1 MENLL
6 KATNFS
12 IFEVMETTV
21 EHQIYKA
28 VVKKEFLLLTTHSP
42 FPWYNYYF
50 GFTLWFFGLTYLG
63 VEKPIMQNSRIIK
76 RKR

>member
-42 FPWYNYYF
+42 FP
-50 GFTLWFFGLTYLG
+50 
-63 VEKPIMQNSRIIK
+63 
-76 RKR
+76 